1 MKKYVAISSDG
12 TIDRIT
18 AKDREEA
25 YFALD
30 QMSLDGEDWVLL
42 TQARAKKMAEELL
55 EGGE

>member
-1 MKKYVAISSDG
+1 MKKYIAISSDG

-30 QMSLDGEDWVLL
+30 QLSLDGEDWVLL
-42 TQARAKKMAEELL
+42 TEAKALKMAKELL
-55 EGGE
+55 GKK